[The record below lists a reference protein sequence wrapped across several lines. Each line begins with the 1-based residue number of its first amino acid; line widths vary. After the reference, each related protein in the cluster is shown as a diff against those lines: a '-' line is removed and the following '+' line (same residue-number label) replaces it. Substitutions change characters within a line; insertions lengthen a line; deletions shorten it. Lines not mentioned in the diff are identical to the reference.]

1 MDSHQFL
8 QYLIFL
14 DQIQDTNPLLSK
26 NFLNVILYKYFP
38 NLKFLQF
45 KAFFYYKNYIYNFI
59 SQSGIHTLK
68 R

>member
-45 KAFFYYKNYIYNFI
+45 KAFFIIKITFTILSVRVEFI
-59 SQSGIHTLK
+59 L
-68 R
+68 